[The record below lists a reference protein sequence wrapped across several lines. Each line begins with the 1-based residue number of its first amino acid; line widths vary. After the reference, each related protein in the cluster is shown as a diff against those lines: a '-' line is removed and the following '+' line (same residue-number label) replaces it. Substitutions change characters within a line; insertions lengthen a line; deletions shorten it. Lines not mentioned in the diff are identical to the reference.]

1 MEFHNISD
9 IYLKDIKQVRQGDS
23 DEVQRGTLRGAGG
36 HGGDTDGCGGAQIGV
51 QRGYR
56 GGMEGIQRGHGEVDI
71 LRTLK
76 VHHCLSLVTI
86 GCP

>member
-1 MEFHNISD
+1 MCE
-9 IYLKDIKQVRQGDS
+9 
-23 DEVQRGTLRGAGG
+23 
-36 HGGDTDGCGGAQIGV
+36 DGVHVGGV
-51 QRGYR
+51 QRGCT
-56 GGMEGIQRGHGEVDI
+56 EGCAEGCGEGYEVLYPLYMVNS